1 MTLTVWMAVK
11 MPPKT
16 LRLNDMKKNRN
27 HPVKIGMTD
36 EQLDRREAI
45 LEAKRR
51 REEIRAK
58 HNSQNQWAWAFVA

>member
-1 MTLTVWMAVK
+1 MK
-11 MPPKT
+11 MKYKS
-16 LRLNDMKKNRN
+16 NK
-27 HPVKIGMTD
+27 PVSIGMTD
-36 EQLDRREAI
+36 KQLDRREAI

>member
-1 MTLTVWMAVK
+1 

-16 LRLNDMKKNRN
+16 LRLNDMKMKYKSNK
-27 HPVKIGMTD
+27 PVSIGMTD
-36 EQLDRREAI
+36 KQLDRREAI